1 MGQNGWLDH
10 AHGVWHLVQEEDNDH
25 PVRYWN
31 DRDSALAELA
41 VEGWLLVRPFPRRYR
56 RRWVFDRTCSLIRYV
71 Q

>member
-10 AHGVWHLVQEEDNDH
+10 AHGVWHLVLEEEDQ
-25 PVRYWN
+25 PVRDWN

-41 VEGWLLVRPFPRRYR
+41 GEGWLLVRPFPGRYWR
-56 RRWVFDRTCSLIRYV
+56 LWVFDRTCSLIRYV